1 MYMLPLG
8 AKRPRDLEPDIS
20 GTSKRHAN
28 GGVNHLAL
36 APVDSTVVA
45 GSCPICR
52 SLLIQKCIGCSSRP
66 ASGSPCTLSF
76 GTTKIQSA
84 FHWSHRSL
92 TPLLIVGVCGC
103 VYHHHCLGEWHR
115 RSFTCPL
122 HEVQWQERAPC
133 HCPAL
138 VGDGHG

>member
-1 MYMLPLG
+1 MLPLG
-8 AKRPRDLEPDIS
+8 AKRPRDLELVS
-20 GTSKRHAN
+20 STSKRHAN
-28 GGVNHLAL
+28 GGVNILAL

-76 GTTKIQSA
+76 G
-84 FHWSHRSL
+84 
-92 TPLLIVGVCGC
+92 VCGC

-138 VGDGHG
+138 VGDGDG